1 MAAGVQQHDVAA
13 VQRVQKLRQF
23 GKAHADGFGVV
34 IRISADFDA
43 RAFQNAAVV
52 VPRRVAHEGT
62 RLRIPAFQKI
72 RRQFQRAR
80 AAQRLHGDGAVLLQ
94 NGVFVA
100 QQHAQCGGTEG
111 GVAFHRQIG
120 LRLNGLLHLGGAHGF
135 GQRQAACI
143 VKINAD
149 AQIDFVFARVVIE
162 GFDQAQN
169 RVARVGLE
177 VLEHDGFPVGN
188 KGGFGVQ
195 AALETCGRC
204 VFKYR

>member
-1 MAAGVQQHDVAA
+1 MDDVQHFVPLFGRQIHAGGVVATRVQQHDVAA
-13 VQRVQKLRQF
+13 VQRVQELRQF

-52 VPRRVAHEGT
+52 VPCRVAHEGA
-62 RLRIPAFQKI
+62 RIWIPAFQKI

-94 NGVFVA
+94 NGVSVA
-100 QQHAQCGGTEG
+100 QQHAQCGGAEG

-120 LRLNGLLHLGGAHGF
+120 LRLNGLLRLGGAHGL

-149 AQIDFVFARVVIE
+149 A
-162 GFDQAQN
+162 
-169 RVARVGLE
+169 
-177 VLEHDGFPVGN
+177 
-188 KGGFGVQ
+188 
-195 AALETCGRC
+195 
-204 VFKYR
+204 